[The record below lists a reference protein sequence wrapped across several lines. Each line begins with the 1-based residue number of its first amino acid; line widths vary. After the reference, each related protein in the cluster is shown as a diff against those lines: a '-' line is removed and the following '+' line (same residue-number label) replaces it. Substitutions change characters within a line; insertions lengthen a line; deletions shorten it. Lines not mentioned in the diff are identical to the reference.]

1 MEARDKGLTL
11 YRKGL
16 KNAEIAERLGVSVN
30 TVKTWQ
36 RRYWKDETR
45 GSKCTQKEGS
55 KSEPGE
61 PAAPKKKQGA
71 PKGNVNAVG
80 KIGGPPL
87 GSTNALKHGGYSAV
101 MFGTFAAEQRQQM
114 EEAGTPTEEELLL
127 QEIDL
132 LTLRERY
139 LLDRMQK
146 VMKQKTCLRQV
157 NTSQHQQSFKR
168 LDGDDMQEEFD
179 KEEYIRRQDTAVQ
192 AGERMPGNSTQ
203 VTTVSE
209 SADLRLERLET
220 LLTNVQKQKAK
231 VIAQLGLL
239 HKEQSG
245 STRDIEDLSSIRK
258 AVFGD
263 DDYSDQDAG
272 LSVQPEAL
280 GLHEELPDEP
290 D

>member
-1 MEARDKGLTL
+1 M
-11 YRKGL
+11 
-16 KNAEIAERLGVSVN
+16 
-30 TVKTWQ
+30 
-36 RRYWKDETR
+36 
-45 GSKCTQKEGS
+45 
-55 KSEPGE
+55 
-61 PAAPKKKQGA
+61 
-71 PKGNVNAVG
+71 G
-80 KIGGPPL
+80 KIGGAPPGNL
-87 GSTNALKHGGYSAV
+87 NAAKHGGYSAV

-139 LLDRMQK
+139 LLDRMQT
-146 VMKQKTCLRQV
+146 VAKQKNWVRQT
-157 NTSQHQQSFKR
+157 NISQHQQSFKR
-168 LDGDDMQEEFD
+168 LDGD
-179 KEEYIRRQDTAVQ
+179 KEAEQADRDEYVRRQDTAVQ
-192 AGERMPGNSTQ
+192 TGDRMPGTSTQ

-209 SADLRLERLET
+209 SADLRMERLEV

-245 STRDIEDLSSIRK
+245 AARDIEDLSSIRK

-280 GLHEELPDEP
+280 GLHEELPDES